1 MSVDNI
7 ETQLVAAFSEVPSD
21 FRVDCA
27 RLIEHHLD
35 SLAARIEHFA
45 VNGAPNELP
54 EPFVFEE
61 RTLPLLQEAWRPF
74 EDWIS
79 GQRSLGDVIQST
91 GVSGLL
97 LILGQRLTPGS
108 LTDSRAF
115 PPSHQQ
121 LLESA
126 SKRFNEADEL
136 SVAGR
141 ALTKHEGRSD
151 DPFWP
156 KPTGSPSDKNSTALQ
171 LLESILDNPTWW
183 NVFEHYSHDVV
194 YEARLPSGHG
204 ARWGHDGTEFIG
216 FLEMHDATK
225 RF

>member
-1 MSVDNI
+1 MNDQLQSALA
-7 ETQLVAAFSEVPSD
+7 ETPAD
-21 FRVDCA
+21 FQEAVA
-27 RLIEHHLD
+27 RLINHHLD
-35 SLAARIEHFA
+35 SLAARIDHFIA
-45 VNGAPNELP
+45 NGAPNELQ

-74 EDWIS
+74 EEWKA
-79 GQRSLGDVIQST
+79 GQRSLADAIQAS

-97 LILGQRLTPGS
+97 LILGQRLTPAS
-108 LTDSRAF
+108 LTDERGIPASR
-115 PPSHQQ
+115 QQ
-121 LLESA
+121 LLDSA

-156 KPTGSPSDKNSTALQ
+156 KPTGSPTDKNETALQ

-183 NVFEHYSHDVV
+183 NVFEHFSHAVV

-204 ARWGHDGTEFIG
+204 ARWGHDGGEFIG
-216 FLEMHDATK
+216 FLEMHDETK